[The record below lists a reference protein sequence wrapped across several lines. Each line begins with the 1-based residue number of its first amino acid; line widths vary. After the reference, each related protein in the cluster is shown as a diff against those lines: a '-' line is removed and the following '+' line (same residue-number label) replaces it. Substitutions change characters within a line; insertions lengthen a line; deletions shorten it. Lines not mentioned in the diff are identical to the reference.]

1 MEHIM
6 AKVIYS
12 FSVSLDG
19 FFEAVNRSLEWVI
32 ADEEYLTFVI
42 AQQETIGAHLYGT
55 RLYENMAAYWPTP
68 QATDPTNPPYVLEW
82 ARIWRAMPKVVFSNT
97 LQTVEWNS
105 RLFSGDAIE
114 EVSRMKELP
123 GKDLA
128 VGGATLAASLI
139 QHDLVDVYE
148 VFVQPVI
155 LGAGTP
161 YLPTLEH
168 RLDLEVVETHKFSS
182 GVIQIR
188 YERSR

>member
-1 MEHIM
+1 MS
-6 AKVIYS
+6 KVVYS

-19 FFEAVNRSLEWVI
+19 YFETLDRSLEWVN
-32 ADEEYLTFVI
+32 ADAEYLTFVI
-42 AQQETIGAHLYGT
+42 DQQESVGAYLYGT

-68 QATDPTNPPYVLEW
+68 QANDPSNPPYVLEW
-82 ARIWRAMPKVVFSNT
+82 ARIWRAMPKVVFSST
-97 LQTVEWNS
+97 LQTVDWNA
-105 RLFSGDAIE
+105 RLVRGDAVE
-114 EVSRMKELP
+114 EVSQMKGLP

-155 LGAGTP
+155 LGAGAP
-161 YLPTLEH
+161 YLPVLEQ
-168 RLDLEVVETHKFSS
+168 RLDLELVEIHRFGS
-182 GVIQIR
+182 GAVQMR